1 MKFEEL
7 VAGQVL
13 EQKGWWWMTEYGFLT
28 FVNGDTDLS
37 GVSGGYV
44 KLCPATCIGQM
55 PDDFNAVQVQVS
67 AVDSQIEQL
76 KEAYHQKL
84 HELTE
89 KRENLLALPA
99 PSTFV
104 PGPNDDIPF

>member
-1 MKFEEL
+1 MNFEEL

-44 KLCPATCIGQM
+44 RLCPATCIGTM
-55 PDDFNAVQVQVS
+55 PEDFNAVQVQVE
-67 AVDSQIEQL
+67 AVDSQIEAL
-76 KEAYHQKL
+76 KESYHQKL
-84 HELTE
+84 YELTE

-99 PSTFV
+99 PDQMMKA
-104 PGPNDDIPF
+104 DDDYSF